1 VNVRRAGTNSIEYE
15 ITCYVDALSKKSGT
29 KNTLF
34 DLAFRHLASLE
45 IDMRS
50 LSVPRDGRERLSHRQ
65 RLLRGIEMFRTLDD
79 TEFAKI
85 ESALTRHEFEAGE
98 TIYTSFRDD
107 DPTGV
112 GKNAL
117 HILDSGVASV
127 TLPRGGRQVEV
138 RRMAPGDAIGQSG
151 ILSGMQLH
159 ATVLAVTHV
168 VIYCLDKSDLT
179 PIIKARPEV
188 GHQMC
193 RALSDHQAVEEV
205 FMTPAELQ
213 PAKGDGIFAW
223 LREGMQRLHDLVH

>member
-1 VNVRRAGTNSIEYE
+1 
-15 ITCYVDALSKKSGT
+15 
-29 KNTLF
+29 
-34 DLAFRHLASLE
+34 
-45 IDMRS
+45 M
-50 LSVPRDGRERLSHRQ
+50 SHRQ
-65 RLLRGIEMFRTLDD
+65 RLLRGIETFRTLDD
-79 TEFAKI
+79 AEFAQI
-85 ESALTRHEFEAGE
+85 ESALTRHEFDAGE
-98 TIYTSFRDD
+98 MIYTSFRDD

-127 TLPRGGRQVEV
+127 TLPQGERQVEV

-159 ATVLAVTHV
+159 ASVRALTHV

-179 PIIKARPEV
+179 PIIKSRPEV

-193 RALSDHQAVEEV
+193 QALSDHQAVEEI
-205 FMTPAELQ
+205 FMTPAGLQ
-213 PAKGDGIFAW
+213 PAEGDDILAW